1 MVNSDLPDCAMRCF
15 MVSRVTQK
23 ERESWMGGFA
33 QGAALVFG
41 ASGGIG
47 SAVAQVLARDG
58 ADLALVYNRKR
69 DAAEAVAQMAEGLGR
84 TATVHQCDVT
94 DEAALAGLVEQA
106 IAAHGRIHSLIWCA
120 GPLVEQ
126 LPLSETPAAAW
137 RHALG
142 VEAMGFISSVTA
154 LLPHMRENGGGAIV
168 HLGSAGHRRFP
179 DRDGL
184 SVVPKAANE
193 AFIKGIAREEGVHV
207 IRANSVLVGVIDAG
221 MFHELSEKGAFPP
234 GWVEETQKALCLKR
248 WGQPEE
254 IGEVVSFLASR
265 RSSYVTGESINVSGG
280 FGV

>member
-1 MVNSDLPDCAMRCF
+1 
-15 MVSRVTQK
+15 
-23 ERESWMGGFA
+23 MGGFP

-47 SAVAQVLARDG
+47 SAVAGVLAADG

-69 DAAEAVAQMAEGLGR
+69 DAAEAVAQAAQGLGR
-84 TATVHQCDVT
+84 MATVHQCDVT
-94 DEAALAGLVEQA
+94 DEGALAELIRQA
-106 IAAHGRIHSLIWCA
+106 AATHGRIHSLIWCA

-126 LPLSETPAAAW
+126 LPLAETPAVAW
-137 RHALG
+137 QKAFA
-142 VEAMGFISSVTA
+142 VEAMGFMAAVTA
-154 LLPHMRENGGGAIV
+154 LFPHMRGQGGGAIV

-193 AFIKGIAREEGVHV
+193 AFIKGLAREEGVHG

-234 GWVEETQKALCLKR
+234 GWAQETQKALCLKR

-254 IGEVVSFLASR
+254 IGDVVSFLASR

>member
-1 MVNSDLPDCAMRCF
+1 
-15 MVSRVTQK
+15 
-23 ERESWMGGFA
+23 MGNFL

-47 SAVAQVLARDG
+47 GAVGQVLAADG

-69 DAAEAVAQMAEGLGR
+69 DAAEAVARAAQGLGR
-84 TATVHQCDVT
+84 KATVHQCDVT
-94 DEAALAGLVEQA
+94 DAAVLAGLVEQTL
-106 IAAHGRIHSLIWCA
+106 AAHGCIHSLIWCA

-126 LPLSETPAAAW
+126 LSLAETPADAW
-137 RHALG
+137 QKAFA
-142 VEAMGFISSVTA
+142 VEAMGFIAAVTA
-154 LLPHMRENGGGAIV
+154 LLPHMRGQGGGAIV
-168 HLGSAGHRRFP
+168 HIGSAGHRRFP

-193 AFIKGIAREEGVHV
+193 AFIKGIAREEGMHG

-254 IGEVVSFLASR
+254 IGDVVSFLASR